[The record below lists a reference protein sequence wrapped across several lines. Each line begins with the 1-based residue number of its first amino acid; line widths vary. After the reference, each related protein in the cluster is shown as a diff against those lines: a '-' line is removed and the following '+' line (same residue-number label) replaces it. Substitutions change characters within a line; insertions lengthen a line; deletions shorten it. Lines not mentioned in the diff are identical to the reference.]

1 MRVSSSAASLT
12 SCQVDPRFA
21 WPPLSQH
28 SVSQS
33 PGEVHLLVNVAA
45 GPPRLPPPRSQPLH
59 LISLLLA
66 TAGLALPRV
75 ASVLKVVVSSWW
87 PSLWWWNLSHVE
99 VPRIRRPC
107 WPSPGLV
114 YGFQG
119 MSSHCPLVMDSL
131 SRECAPLISRPLG
144 LLLTVQ
150 FWLLYTSMDRT
161 CWLHTP
167 AFYMLNFNFCVAT
180 NISSYYCMMISTSMS
195 PSIGVKMHQVFLNS
209 PNNSK

>member
-1 MRVSSSAASLT
+1 MTHLTYCFVSLT
-12 SCQVDPRFA
+12 VFSTAVTKLLTGGGSIWHYPMGSPLGGHLPDIFEAYNNMFSVTRTLNTSPHQQKPSC
-21 WPPLSQH
+21 
-28 SVSQS
+28 
-33 PGEVHLLVNVAA
+33 
-45 GPPRLPPPRSQPLH
+45 LPV
-59 LISLLLA
+59 
-66 TAGLALPRV
+66 TDGTEGLTPT
-75 ASVLKVVVSSWW
+75 
-87 PSLWWWNLSHVE
+87 ND
-99 VPRIRRPC
+99 RR
-107 WPSPGLV
+107 
-114 YGFQG
+114 
-119 MSSHCPLVMDSL
+119 SSHCPLVMDSL
-131 SRECAPLISRPLG
+131 SSECAPLISRPLG